1 MEQKKAILKRIF
13 NFGSSQ
19 QKTGKVKNSGNSS
32 VANSGTI
39 YGNINIGFTEEN
51 IAQIIGEVEKE
62 IRNKI
67 GDVDTS
73 IKDELK
79 EVVELKIGNLL
90 VDIQNNIQN
99 IKDNRASVE
108 ELGKVIT
115 GNYNKIKNSIA
126 GVAEELVKE
135 LKCGSE
141 AIKANIEAIKANIDD
156 VYNKLLYQICNG
168 RKEFIE
174 IKKAIEKQ
182 GESSEKTLGG
192 IIALRRLIEEELRPQ
207 MDRVESFAKKAS
219 GIGDKINLFKDEFKD
234 EIMPLLSSFKDDIMP
249 LLSSVAESI
258 AKQDNGE
265 DIKLTICLKQ
275 IIQNEVGRMVDIL
288 SSDIK
293 DKDAELK
300 DQLQEFK
307 TCIEKNTKALL
318 TGEKENTLQVLDG
331 ISALQTSLSQIEK
344 VIKEGLAQSGK
355 ENHSLG
361 DGGQSIRDEIDKLKE
376 TILRINFAKS
386 EDLKDVVNIA
396 KEILYNISNLA
407 NSSESMDHKLSSIKQ
422 YINDIIINKP
432 NDDVA
437 QMSGCLQAQGKTLQ
451 QILKELQKYSPIRLN
466 EIDCEKCGAP
476 GAMKFRCGFCE
487 NTIVGGE
494 MVNEPEVGNSLYTLK
509 RNGLLIVYADENGL
523 VSFEDI
529 KNRIGDADCVR
540 KILIKPNA
548 RQRCNA
554 TQIITIQKE
563 SECNRNN
570 YGDIR
575 TVFPK
580 LERFGLTKYDGG
592 YRLGKRLF
600 SQSCVSSN
608 GVDAIEFY
616 GMQHVKEINVG
627 CFYGINATEQI
638 RDFIERN
645 KMQSSFENSENG
657 QIWGKSKC

>member
-1 MEQKKAILKRIF
+1 MKAMWKRIF
-13 NFGSSQ
+13 NFGSSKL
-19 QKTGKVKNSGNSS
+19 KTGKVKTIGNSS

-39 YGNINIGFTEEN
+39 CGNINIGFTDED
-51 IAQIIGEVEKE
+51 IAQIIDEVDKE
-62 IRNKI
+62 IHNKI
-67 GDVDTS
+67 GDLYTS

-99 IKDNRASVE
+99 IKDKSASVE
-108 ELGKVIT
+108 GLGEVIT
-115 GNYNKIKNSIA
+115 GNYKKIKNNIA

-141 AIKANIEAIKANIDD
+141 ATNANIEAIKANIDD

-174 IKKAIEKQ
+174 IKKAIEKLDK
-182 GESSEKTLGG
+182 SSEKTLGE

-219 GIGDKINLFKDEFKD
+219 GIGDKIINLFKDEFKD
-234 EIMPLLSSFKDDIMP
+234 KIMP

-275 IIQNEVGRMVDIL
+275 IIQNEVGRTVDIL

-300 DQLQEFK
+300 GQLQEFK
-307 TCIEKNTKALL
+307 TCIENAL
-318 TGEKENTLQVLDG
+318 TGEKENTLQILDG

-355 ENHSLG
+355 ENHSSD

-376 TILRINFAKS
+376 RILSINFAKS

-422 YINDIIINKP
+422 YINDIIP

-529 KNRIGDADCVR
+529 KNRIEDADCVR

-608 GVDAIEFY
+608 GVDAMEFY
-616 GMQHVKEINVG
+616 GMQHVKEINAG
-627 CFYGINATEQI
+627 CFYGIKGTREI
-638 RDFIERN
+638 RDFIEQN
-645 KMQSSFENSENG
+645 KMQSYFENSENG
-657 QIWGKSKC
+657 QIWG

>member
-19 QKTGKVKNSGNSS
+19 QKTGKINHSGSSS
-32 VANSGTI
+32 VVNSGTI
-39 YGNINIGFTEEN
+39 CGNINIGFTEEN

-99 IKDNRASVE
+99 IKDNNASVE
-108 ELGKVIT
+108 GLGKVIT
-115 GNYNKIKNSIA
+115 GNYNKIKNNIA
-126 GVAEELVKE
+126 DVAEELVKE

-174 IKKAIEKQ
+174 IKKAIEKLDK
-182 GESSEKTLGG
+182 SSEKTLGG

-207 MDRVESFAKKAS
+207 MDRVESLAEKAS
-219 GIGDKINLFKDEFKD
+219 GIDDKID
-234 EIMPLLSSFKDDIMP
+234 SFKDTIMP

-293 DKDAELK
+293 DKDAALK
-300 DQLQEFK
+300 GQLQEFK
-307 TCIEKNTKALL
+307 TCIENNIKAL
-318 TGEKENTLQVLDG
+318 TGEKENTLQILDG

-355 ENHSLG
+355 ENHSSD
-361 DGGQSIRDEIDKLKE
+361 DGRQSIRGEIDKLKD
-376 TILRINFAKS
+376 TILSINFAKS

-422 YINDIIINKP
+422 YINAIINKS
-432 NDDVA
+432 NDDVV
-437 QMSGCLQAQGKTLQ
+437 QMNGCLQAQGKTLQ

-466 EIDCEKCGAP
+466 GIDCEKCGAP
-476 GAMKFRCGFCE
+476 GAMEFRCGFCE

-494 MVNEPEVGNSLYTLK
+494 MVNEPEADDSLYTLK
-509 RNGLLIVYADENGL
+509 MNGLLIVYADENGL
-523 VSFEDI
+523 VSFEGI
-529 KNRIGDADCVR
+529 KNRIEDAESVR
-540 KILIKPNA
+540 KILIKPN
-548 RQRCNA
+548 RQSCNS

-563 SECNRNN
+563 SKNNINN

-592 YRLGKRLF
+592 YSLGRRLF
-600 SQSCVSSN
+600 SQSCVCSN
-608 GVDAIEFY
+608 GVDAMEFY
-616 GMQHVKEINVG
+616 GMQYVKDIKEG
-627 CFYGINATEQI
+627 CFYGIRGNRQI
-638 RDFIERN
+638 RDFIEQN
-645 KMQSSFENSENG
+645 KMQSSFENSENR
-657 QIWGKSKC
+657 QIWGGRVNAD

>member
-1 MEQKKAILKRIF
+1 MEQKKAIWKRIF

-19 QKTGKVKNSGNSS
+19 QKTGKIKNSGNSS

-51 IAQIIGEVEKE
+51 VAQIIGEVEKE

-67 GDVDTS
+67 GDVYTS

-99 IKDNRASVE
+99 IKDNSASVE
-108 ELGKVIT
+108 GLGKVIT
-115 GNYNKIKNSIA
+115 GNYNKIKNKIA
-126 GVAEELVKE
+126 DVAEELVKE

-182 GESSEKTLGG
+182 GESSKKTFGA
-192 IIALRRLIEEELRPQ
+192 IIALHRLIEEELRPQ
-207 MDRVESFAKKAS
+207 MDRVESLAEKAS
-219 GIGDKINLFKDEFKD
+219 GIDDKID
-234 EIMPLLSSFKDDIMP
+234 SFKDVIMP

-265 DIKLTICLKQ
+265 DIKLTIGLKQ

-293 DKDAELK
+293 DKDAALK
-300 DQLQEFK
+300 GQLQEFK
-307 TCIEKNTKALL
+307 ACIENNTKAL
-318 TGEKENTLQVLDG
+318 TGEKENTLQILDG

-344 VIKEGLAQSGK
+344 VIKEGLAPSGK
-355 ENHSLG
+355 ENHSLD
-361 DGGQSIRDEIDKLKE
+361 DGRQSIRDEIDKLKE
-376 TILRINFAKS
+376 AILSINFAKS

-422 YINDIIINKP
+422 YINDIINKP
-432 NDDVA
+432 NDDVV
-437 QMSGCLQAQGKTLQ
+437 QMNGCLQAQGKTLQ

-466 EIDCEKCGAP
+466 GIDCEKCGAP
-476 GAMKFRCGFCE
+476 GAMEFRCGFCE

-548 RQRCNA
+548 RQSRNS

-563 SECNRNN
+563 SEYNRNN

-575 TVFPK
+575 TVFPN

-592 YRLGKRLF
+592 YSLGRRLF
-600 SQSCVSSN
+600 SQSCDSSN

-616 GMQHVKEINVG
+616 GMQYVKDIKEG
-627 CFYGINATEQI
+627 CFYGINGIGQI
-638 RDFIERN
+638 RDFIEQN
-645 KMQSSFENSENG
+645 KMQSYFENSENR
-657 QIWGKSKC
+657 QIWG

>member
-1 MEQKKAILKRIF
+1 MKAMWKRIV
-13 NFGSSQ
+13 NFGSSKL
-19 QKTGKVKNSGNSS
+19 KTGKVKTIGNSS

-39 YGNINIGFTEEN
+39 CGNINIGFTDED
-51 IAQIIGEVEKE
+51 IAQIIDEVDKE
-62 IRNKI
+62 IHNKI
-67 GDVDTS
+67 GDLYTS

-99 IKDNRASVE
+99 IKDKSASVE
-108 ELGKVIT
+108 GLGEVIT
-115 GNYNKIKNSIA
+115 GNYKKIKNNIA

-141 AIKANIEAIKANIDD
+141 ATNANIEAIKANIDD

-174 IKKAIEKQ
+174 IKKAIEKLDK
-182 GESSEKTLGG
+182 SSEKTLGE

-219 GIGDKINLFKDEFKD
+219 GIGDKIINLFKDEFKD
-234 EIMPLLSSFKDDIMP
+234 KIMP

-300 DQLQEFK
+300 GQLQEFK
-307 TCIEKNTKALL
+307 TCIENAL
-318 TGEKENTLQVLDG
+318 TGEKENTLQILDG

-355 ENHSLG
+355 ENHSSD
-361 DGGQSIRDEIDKLKE
+361 DGRQSIRDEIDKLKIDKLKE
-376 TILRINFAKS
+376 IILSINFAKS

-422 YINDIIINKP
+422 YINDIINKP

-616 GMQHVKEINVG
+616 GMQHVKEINAG

>member
-1 MEQKKAILKRIF
+1 MKAMWKRIF
-13 NFGSSQ
+13 NFGSSKL
-19 QKTGKVKNSGNSS
+19 KTGKVKTSGNSS

-39 YGNINIGFTEEN
+39 YGNINVGFTAED
-51 IAQIIGEVEKE
+51 ITKIIGKVENE
-62 IRNKI
+62 IYNKI

-99 IKDNRASVE
+99 IKDNSASVE
-108 ELGKVIT
+108 GLGKVIT
-115 GNYNKIKNSIA
+115 GNYNKIKNNIA

-174 IKKAIEKQ
+174 IKKAIEKLDK
-182 GESSEKTLGG
+182 SSEKTLGG

-234 EIMPLLSSFKDDIMP
+234 EIMPLLSS
-249 LLSSVAESI
+249 VAESI

-265 DIKLTICLKQ
+265 DIKSTIYLKQ

-307 TCIEKNTKALL
+307 TCIEKAL
-318 TGEKENTLQVLDG
+318 TGEKENTLQILDG

-355 ENHSLG
+355 ENHSLD
-361 DGGQSIRDEIDKLKE
+361 DGRQSIRDEIDKLKE
-376 TILRINFAKS
+376 AILRINFAKS

-422 YINDIIINKP
+422 YINDIIKKP

-548 RQRCNA
+548 RQRCDA

-563 SECNRNN
+563 SEYNRNN

-575 TVFPK
+575 TVFPN

-627 CFYGINATEQI
+627 CFYGINGIRGI
-638 RDFIERN
+638 RDFIEQN
-645 KMQSSFENSENG
+645 KMQSSFENSENE

>member
-1 MEQKKAILKRIF
+1 MKAIWKRIF

-19 QKTGKVKNSGNSS
+19 QKTGKINHSGSSS
-32 VANSGTI
+32 VVNSGTI
-39 YGNINIGFTEEN
+39 CGNINIGFTEEN

-67 GDVDTS
+67 GDVYTS

-108 ELGKVIT
+108 GLGKVIT

-126 GVAEELVKE
+126 DVAGELVKE

-168 RKEFIE
+168 RKEIIE

-182 GESSEKTLGG
+182 GESSKKTFGA

-207 MDRVESFAKKAS
+207 MDRVESLAEKAS
-219 GIGDKINLFKDEFKD
+219 GIDDKID
-234 EIMPLLSSFKDDIMP
+234 SFKDTIMP

-265 DIKLTICLKQ
+265 DIKLTIGLKQ
-275 IIQNEVGRMVDIL
+275 IIQNEVGRTVDIL

-293 DKDAELK
+293 DKDAALK
-300 DQLQEFK
+300 GQLQEFK
-307 TCIEKNTKALL
+307 TCIENNTKAL
-318 TGEKENTLQVLDG
+318 TGEKENTLQILDG

-355 ENHSLG
+355 ENHSLD
-361 DGGQSIRDEIDKLKE
+361 DGRQSIRDEIDKLKE
-376 TILRINFAKS
+376 TILRINSDKS

-407 NSSESMDHKLSSIKQ
+407 NSSESMDHKIGSIKQ
-422 YINDIIINKP
+422 YINDIINKTNKT

-466 EIDCEKCGAP
+466 GIDCEKCGAP
-476 GAMKFRCGFCE
+476 GAMEFRCGFCE

-509 RNGLLIVYADENGL
+509 RNGLLIVYADEKGL
-523 VSFEDI
+523 VSFEGI
-529 KNRIGDADCVR
+529 KNRIGDADSVR
-540 KILIKPNA
+540 RILIKPNA
-548 RQRCNA
+548 RQRRNA

-563 SECNRNN
+563 SEYNRNN

-575 TVFPK
+575 TVFPN

-592 YRLGKRLF
+592 YRLGRRLF

-627 CFYGINATEQI
+627 CFYGIRGNRQI
-638 RDFIERN
+638 RDFIEQN
-645 KMQSSFENSENG
+645 KMQSYFENSENR
-657 QIWGKSKC
+657 QIWGAE